1 MNLRMSRT
9 LSEIY
14 TEAKECRNKYLEL
27 TEFENSSKM
36 SILDAFTWVT
46 SACIWS
52 FENILD
58 VFKIDLAKDLQNRI
72 NGTPAYFANALLKY
86 QSGDQPVMNNE
97 GTIFAYPNI
106 NPSKRIITKVA
117 YYEEDEPG
125 FHDKII
131 RFKIATGAPG
141 AYSRIDENELVAI
154 RAYLND
160 LLFAGQHAKVVS
172 RIGDILVP
180 RLIVYYDGA
189 ITEDELYQ
197 SVENAINNYIA
208 NIDFNGVVYAQKI
221 IDSIQAV
228 EHVTDVEVSSED
240 TDNQGI
246 FMASYD
252 DDNNFIKDD
261 NGNALTKI
269 NRYFI
274 PNSGYI
280 KQSSGVGVE
289 ADIPLWKDT
298 IIFKLEDNL

>member
-1 MNLRMSRT
+1 MSRT

-14 TEAKECRNKYLEL
+14 AEAKECRNKYLEL

-131 RFKIATGAPG
+131 RFKIATGSPG

-154 RAYLND
+154 RAYLNN

-197 SVENAINNYIA
+197 AVEIAINNYIA

-252 DDNNFIKDD
+252 DDNNLIKDD